1 MEYSE
6 QIIKWLQEIGNL
18 AIAELPPFVHE
29 VASYGFYTNIISAF
43 GFLIFTSLSAVAFF
57 YIRKE
62 YRRTEDYR
70 RKNCESSDAYIAGM
84 CASVFF
90 FILFFVLMF
99 GSIESSVKALV
110 SPKLYVIERFM
121 NK

>member
-6 QIIKWLQEIGNL
+6 QIVNWLKEIGNL
-18 AIAELPPFVHE
+18 AMQEIPPFIQE
-29 VASYGFYTNIISAF
+29 VATYGFYTNLISAF
-43 GFLIFTSLSAVAFF
+43 GFLIFTVLSVLAFF

-62 YRRTEDYR
+62 CKRTEEYR
-70 RKNCESSDAYIAGM
+70 RKNCDGSDAYIAGM
-84 CASVFF
+84 CTSVFF
-90 FILFFVLMF
+90 FIVFFILMF

-121 NK
+121 KK